1 MECRKILT
9 ADNITYILFVLDA
22 YNALRPGRFI
32 LIAYNGRQR
41 FVALTKE
48 GIEKLMRNFDKFER
62 TEIKFRCNKELAK
75 VLGAQVLYTR
85 P

>member
-22 YNALRPGRFI
+22 YNVLRPGRFI
-32 LIAYNGRQR
+32 LIAYSKQR

-48 GIEKLMRNFDKFER
+48 GIEKLMKNFDKFER
-62 TEIKFRCNKELAK
+62 VEIKFRCNKELAK
-75 VLGAQVLYTR
+75 VLSAQVLYTR